1 MNWVWIKAVL
11 ALTAAS
17 FPLYET
23 WVVPHSRQ
31 PCLWFEG
38 REKKNK
44 NKTTSLHHT
53 QSKCSPFR
61 KKLIHMNPR
70 LPLFWWSRISPL
82 LYNNNVFHLLFF
94 CTLRVADIKS
104 AVPIISGSLFFKHFP
119 SPGFSSSL
127 FRRQAVFFVLFLLLF
142 FITFLSRFPFNSTL
156 YLQNQKGL
164 VMLAKLDWE
173 PKKKKKKKK
182 KYNLSFKTHFPLL
195 RPGNLSRLRYM
206 HLFHIS

>member
-1 MNWVWIKAVL
+1 MK
-11 ALTAAS
+11 S
-17 FPLYET
+17 FPEEANS
-23 WVVPHSRQ
+23 HD
-31 PCLWFEG
+31 
-38 REKKNK
+38 
-44 NKTTSLHHT
+44 
-53 QSKCSPFR
+53 
-61 KKLIHMNPR
+61 PR

-82 LYNNNVFHLLFF
+82 LYNNNVFHLPFF

-119 SPGFSSSL
+119 SPGFFILLISSPG
-127 FRRQAVFFVLFLLLF
+127 QFFLCYFFFFF

-182 KYNLSFKTHFPLL
+182 STICRLKRIFHSFGPGTSAVSDTCIYSISHKRQWIGREIGSVILQAKKKNKSYRNKYCWW
-195 RPGNLSRLRYM
+195 
-206 HLFHIS
+206 